1 MIKQKDFSEKL
12 QKLAET
18 FNDNAEPYI
27 VPTKPDKR
35 NEPLSLPP
43 TNLKGFATQTTT
55 EEVVADRKSAIAEPS
70 LTKQNPTET
79 QPNPSLTKENIE
91 ESIEEIGQQ
100 EPQVALEQPTKRECL
115 VQAPT
120 KRGRGRPKGS
130 LNKKTLEKQKA
141 EHSIGALNVK
151 KGEKLS
157 QARLASSEKLSR
169 KRESEKLSQLQHNYG
184 EMLPVD
190 VCASPQK
197 LRIGKTSLA
206 YVLLYSR
213 ELTPI
218 EIELLLEK
226 QNDLNLTASEI
237 IALDLVKRTINHDQK
252 AEKIYWDLMKNGEK
266 NQKITPIKTETTLLD
281 EALEKA
287 ENAIF
292 GEVVDNPEQA

>member
-18 FNDNAEPYI
+18 FNDNAKPYI

-70 LTKQNPTET
+70 PTTLVEPSDTKQNPTE
-79 QPNPSLTKENIE
+79 PSLTKENE
-91 ESIEEIGQQ
+91 ENITKQELQQ
-100 EPQVALEQPTKRECL
+100 PQVVLEQP
-115 VQAPT
+115 

-157 QARLASSEKLSR
+157 Q
-169 KRESEKLSQLQHNYG
+169 LQHNYG
-184 EMLPVD
+184 ETLPVD

-292 GEVVDNPEQA
+292 GEVVDNPDNA

>member
-18 FNDNAEPYI
+18 FNDNAKPYI

-70 LTKQNPTET
+70 PTTLVEPSDTKQNPTE
-79 QPNPSLTKENIE
+79 PSLTKENE
-91 ESIEEIGQQ
+91 ENITKQELQQ
-100 EPQVALEQPTKRECL
+100 PQVVLEQP
-115 VQAPT
+115 

-157 QARLASSEKLSR
+157 QARLTNSEKLSR
-169 KRESEKLSQLQHNYG
+169 ERESEKLSQLQHNYG
-184 EMLPVD
+184 ETLPVD

-292 GEVVDNPEQA
+292 GEVVDNPDNA

>member
-70 LTKQNPTET
+70 D
-79 QPNPSLTKENIE
+79 TKENG
-91 ESIEEIGQQ
+91 ESITKQ
-100 EPQVALEQPTKRECL
+100 EPQVVLEQPKSECL

-130 LNKKTLEKQKA
+130 LNKKTLERQKA

-157 QARLASSEKLSR
+157 QARLTNSEKLSC
-169 KRESEKLSQLQHNYG
+169 KSETEKLSQLQHNYG